1 MNGSHRKYF
10 YYMTLLTPFS
20 INSSPL
26 SKLYSIEDLN
36 NLPETEDHSK
46 MELIN
51 GILYLSPLP
60 LPEHN
65 RTIEKIDLF
74 LKKHIIA
81 GKCNGVIFRPRAGI
95 LSGKNTWLEPD
106 LFFLNSETEK
116 KFRSSHPTTADLVIE
131 VLSESTREY
140 DRKTKADTYLILNV
154 RELWL
159 VDSTNQTIE
168 VRENP
173 EGKSSWERI
182 ALYTWGEVL
191 VSPVLDL
198 SIDTQFLGMEPD

>member
-1 MNGSHRKYF
+1 MI
-10 YYMTLLTPFS
+10 LLTPFS
-20 INSSPL
+20 INTSPL
-26 SKLYSIEDLN
+26 SKLYTIEDFN

-51 GILYLSPLP
+51 GVLYLSPLP

-74 LKKHIIA
+74 LKKHIVT
-81 GKCNGVIFRPRAGI
+81 GKLKGVVFRPRAGI

-106 LFFLNSETEK
+106 LFFLNSETER

-140 DRKTKADTYLILNV
+140 DRKSKADTYLILKV

-159 VDSTNQTIE
+159 VDTASQTIE
-168 VRENP
+168 VRENQ
-173 EGKSSWERI
+173 EGNSSWDRI
-182 ALYTWGEVL
+182 ALYTWGETL
-191 VSPVLDL
+191 DSPVLGF
-198 SIDTQFLGMEPD
+198 SIDTQFLGMESID

>member
-1 MNGSHRKYF
+1 MI
-10 YYMTLLTPFS
+10 LLTPFS
-20 INSSPL
+20 INTSPL
-26 SKLYSIEDLN
+26 SKLYTIEDFN

-51 GILYLSPLP
+51 GVLYLSPLP

-74 LKKHIIA
+74 LKKHIVT
-81 GKCNGVIFRPRAGI
+81 GKLKGVVFRPRAGI

-106 LFFLNSETEK
+106 LFFLNSETER

-140 DRKTKADTYLILNV
+140 DRKSKADTYLILKV

-159 VDSTNQTIE
+159 VDTASQTIE
-168 VRENP
+168 VRENQ
-173 EGKSSWERI
+173 EGNSSWDRI
-182 ALYTWGEVL
+182 ALYTWGETL
-191 VSPVLDL
+191 DSPLL
-198 SIDTQFLGMEPD
+198 GFSIDTQFLGMESID